1 MFGIGKLGPMELGLI
16 VLLILIIFGAGKLP
30 NVMRD
35 FGKSIREFRK
45 AHDEL
50 PDELPDEKQA

>member
-50 PDELPDEKQA
+50 PDEKQA